1 MKITHVV
8 TIAATAAAL
17 LVTSASVQAQGLAVA
32 ASGQKTVKLSDK
44 VSKNQFNWLS
54 SAPGETINGTAE
66 GIAGSFTFDP
76 KKPASLRGTVSCQ
89 VATMKT
95 GNETRDGH
103 LKSSTWLDAAQYPTI
118 SFTITSVSDVKV
130 NRNQMTG
137 KAVGTFTMHGV
148 TKPMT
153 IPFSLQYIDAS
164 AQTRER
170 APGDLVMVTAD
181 FTVSLKDFNVAGRQ
195 GLIGSKV
202 GETIKISAKLFGS
215 TGL

>member
-17 LVTSASVQAQGLAVA
+17 LVTSASTQAQGLAVA

-76 KKPASLRGTVSCQ
+76 KKPTSLKGTVSCQ

-103 LKSSTWLDAAQYPTI
+103 LKSPTWLDAAKYPAI
-118 SFTITSVSDVKV
+118 SFTIASVSDVKV

-170 APGDLVMVTAD
+170 APGDLVMVTAE